1 MYLKNFHIK
10 DFRCISDLDI
20 EFQKGLNVLIG
31 ENNSGKTAVIDALRL
46 ALGIGSNHREIY
58 IDSDDFH
65 IRPDGAKTDQI
76 EYDLIFSEPTIE
88 EQGVFFELLVIK
100 ENVAELQLHI
110 RYKLENRN
118 GIERIKFVYWGGEN
132 EGQSIVSEVFEF
144 FYYVHLGALRNAE
157 KDLSPSRGNRTS
169 QLFLKLLEDIND
181 QKKYAQDIQDKID
194 ELENWKE
201 LKKKAKNKVNEH
213 LSKLTIVDSKQEID
227 INYIPFEYKKIVE
240 NLKMQLLQRFGND
253 SVQQFEIYQ
262 NGLGYNNLIYIST
275 VLGDIFERKQR
286 EKESFISLFIEEP
299 EAHLHP
305 QLQDILFNFL
315 KKTAEEKIQIFITS
329 HSPTVSAK
337 SQLNSIIVLQKT
349 DDNVSSVSLKECN
362 LNEPNQKKLE
372 RFLDVTKAQL
382 FFAKGVLLVEG
393 ISEALLIPTFSEIL
407 GYDLDQSGIEIVNI
421 NGVAFEPFAK
431 LFNSINEKER
441 LKSRCSIVT
450 DDDCQNGSISKRAG
464 NAVSLKNANLNV
476 LLSKKTFEYELF
488 ITGNEEILKNLY
500 LEMHPRTIIAT
511 ADDFIEKLENNK
523 DKAEFAQNLAY
534 KLNSDQET
542 KLNFRVPKYIKDS
555 LAWVLKKENA

>member
-10 DFRCISDLDI
+10 DFRCISDIDI

-169 QLFLKLLEDIND
+169 KLFLKLLEDIND

-286 EKESFISLFIEEP
+286 EKE
-299 EAHLHP
+299 
-305 QLQDILFNFL
+305 
-315 KKTAEEKIQIFITS
+315 
-329 HSPTVSAK
+329 
-337 SQLNSIIVLQKT
+337 
-349 DDNVSSVSLKECN
+349 
-362 LNEPNQKKLE
+362 
-372 RFLDVTKAQL
+372 
-382 FFAKGVLLVEG
+382 
-393 ISEALLIPTFSEIL
+393 
-407 GYDLDQSGIEIVNI
+407 
-421 NGVAFEPFAK
+421 
-431 LFNSINEKER
+431 
-441 LKSRCSIVT
+441 
-450 DDDCQNGSISKRAG
+450 
-464 NAVSLKNANLNV
+464 
-476 LLSKKTFEYELF
+476 
-488 ITGNEEILKNLY
+488 
-500 LEMHPRTIIAT
+500 
-511 ADDFIEKLENNK
+511 
-523 DKAEFAQNLAY
+523 
-534 KLNSDQET
+534 
-542 KLNFRVPKYIKDS
+542 
-555 LAWVLKKENA
+555 